1 MLVFCGPGNN
11 GGDGLVCARHL
22 ALFGYKPS
30 IVYPK
35 RTDKELYRNLE
46 HQCVAMDIPFLQSS
60 LDLQTLNTEYGLVV
74 DALFGF
80 SFRPPVRQEFVEI
93 MSALSQTTVP
103 IARYYGLS
111 YLNYIILTL
120 RF

>member
-22 ALFGYKPS
+22 ALFGYEPS

-46 HQCVAMDIPFLQSS
+46 HQCVAMAIPFLQNTP
-60 LDLQTLNTEYGLVV
+60 DLQTLNTEYGLVV

-80 SFRPPVRQEFVEI
+80 SFLPPVRQQFVGI
-93 MSALSQTTVP
+93 MLALSQTTVP
-103 IARYYGLS
+103 IAR
-111 YLNYIILTL
+111 
-120 RF
+120 